1 MCHSEKRHIMSGSYG
16 PLYRRDN
23 MRIDMKDVYRDRIK
37 EIDRQIAKAVAN
49 KKWTEKAKLEA
60 EKVNLQERIN

>member
-1 MCHSEKRHIMSGSYG
+1 MSGSYG
-16 PLYRRDN
+16 PLYRRGD

-37 EIDRQIAKAVAN
+37 EIDRQITKAVAN